1 MTQKKKIIL
10 ISSVS
15 AVALVAAAFC
25 VFFVLKNTH
34 KKNQTKNVGAKVSSE
49 EITSSNVTSSGITSS
64 EITSSEILSSSKPAV
79 SQPQIAEIV
88 EENAETFY
96 GSTTDDLTRP
106 TNNYLPKGT
115 VDYITGSLNANGCS
129 YYKLNC
135 GRRVYIKR
143 IIKPQGS
150 YIETSKAYTGT
161 LPDHNEIRLAS
172 LSEGSKTEIVFN
184 TLYKAP
190 FFLDLYP
197 QKYTNPASQDY
208 TVTNTTYEYVEIKF
222 CYASVFEGEISFSQN
237 NPLFSKFEIVSGAPD
252 YTVRLYLKKKG
263 AFYGWDAYYND
274 SGQLVLSF
282 KHPKSAIP
290 ADNDLG
296 ADLTG
301 IKILI
306 DAGHGG
312 KDSGAVSSDGTAES
326 ERNLTL
332 STKIAGILKN
342 AGATVYMTR
351 TSDTY
356 LLSPERTAIYRKY
369 EPDLL
374 ISVHHDSSVNSNFNG
389 YGAFYSTPFSQSLA
403 KSVYLRNL
411 ETGIYSSE
419 GQSRT
424 QLAWHYFYMVR
435 MPFCPSVLSENGYLS
450 NEYDLTSIKSDEA
463 NNKKALAIARGTA
476 DWLLSVE

>member
-1 MTQKKKIIL
+1 MSRKKKIIL

-25 VFFVLKNTH
+25 VFFILKNNS
-34 KKNQTKNVGAKVSSE
+34 KKKETVNVGANVSSE
-49 EITSSNVTSSGITSS
+49 EKPVSEIPSSENSS
-64 EITSSEILSSSKPAV
+64 EIISSSEPTVFKPL
-79 SQPQIAEIV
+79 IAEIV
-88 EENAETFY
+88 EESAETFD
-96 GSTTDDLTRP
+96 GKTTDDLTRP

-115 VDYITGSLNANGCS
+115 VDYITGNLSANGCT

-135 GRRVYIKR
+135 GRRIYIKR
-143 IIKPQGS
+143 IIKPEGK
-150 YIETSKAYTGT
+150 YIETSKAYSGT

-172 LSEGSKTEIVFN
+172 LNEGSKTELVFN

-197 QKYTNPASQDY
+197 QKYTNPAVQDY
-208 TVTNTTYEYVEIKF
+208 TVSSTTYEYVEIKF
-222 CYASVFEGEISFSQN
+222 CYASVFEGQISFSES
-237 NPLFSKFEIVSGAPD
+237 NPLFSRFEIVTGAPD

-263 AFYGWDAYYND
+263 AFYGWDAYYNN
-274 SGQLVLSF
+274 SGQLVFSF
-282 KHPKSAIP
+282 KHPKSAVP
-290 ADNDLG
+290 ADNEIG

-301 IKILI
+301 IKILV

-312 KDSGAVSSDGTAES
+312 KDCGAIAGDGTAES

-332 STKIAGILKN
+332 SIKIAGILKN

-389 YGAFYSTPFSQSLA
+389 YGAFYSTPFSQALA
-403 KSVYLRNL
+403 KAVYTRTL
-411 ETGIYSSE
+411 ETGIYSPA

-424 QLAWHYFYMVR
+424 QLAWHYFYMAR
-435 MPFCPSVLSENGYLS
+435 MTFCPSVLSENGYMS

-476 DWLLSVE
+476 DWLLSVGRE